1 MQHETDASEIE
12 KSAELILSQ
21 TNRINLIVQSLINF
35 SRGDRSYENAL
46 ELVNVREIAEQAI
59 QLLQLSNQHASQ
71 QFVCHVSPELEIVSD
86 RHQLV
91 QVFLN
96 LLSNARDAS
105 PEHSEVTISAE
116 RSDSRITIMVSD
128 AGTGIPDDIQ
138 ARIFEPFVTSK
149 EPGDGTGLGLWIVFH
164 LVKALGGEIN
174 LSSPAVNSD
183 RGTTARLHFAVV
195 YQHTAHQ

>member
-1 MQHETDASEIE
+1 
-12 KSAELILSQ
+12 
-21 TNRINLIVQSLINF
+21 
-35 SRGDRSYENAL
+35 
-46 ELVNVREIAEQAI
+46 
-59 QLLQLSNQHASQ
+59 
-71 QFVCHVSPELEIVSD
+71 
-86 RHQLV
+86 
-91 QVFLN
+91 
-96 LLSNARDAS
+96 
-105 PEHSEVTISAE
+105 
-116 RSDSRITIMVSD
+116 MVSD

-195 YQHTAHQ
+195 DQHTAHQ